1 MTTKV
6 SYCTVKFVV
15 GSIPTS
21 IALTN
26 EAKEVIAKERGVA
39 KNKIRGSYS
48 ILSAKSHEL
57 LQEGAELKRILVS
70 IRKAYTIPKYAV
82 STAANSKSL
91 AEKLDGEYLI
101 EATRVDSFLEHFEIA
116 RKNYL
121 NWGNRLCKEEN
132 YATIREIDETDLADD
147 WKIVQAKYPSAEKL
161 KSSIRCS
168 IPEIIPFDVNFEL
181 KDVAPETAA
190 KIKEQIEAQLAA
202 SAAGAIAEL
211 QQELLE
217 MVGNVVKSCGKRI
230 RLLPAP
236 THERANLRQAEVQ
249 EVITHK
255 ESADVPEGMLLIT
268 VQGVN
273 TKSNDKFVNIGTP
286 ENILLTEAEYKSL
299 NPYETNEYRKLSAS
313 CFNNIMELTD
323 RIEKVKNMLGDNE
336 ETKDLNDLATKI
348 STLLASSGKSADSIA
363 TELRSSTM
371 ARNTIKSAFKE
382 FETTIKG
389 QLETKLQKPLTAKRR
404 IKIDKETK
412 D

>member
-101 EATRVDSFLEHFEIA
+101 EAARVDSFLEHFEIA

-147 WKIVQAKYPSAEKL
+147 WKIVQAKYPSAERL

-249 EVITHK
+249 EVVTHK

-286 ENILLTEAEYKSL
+286 ENILLTEAEYKAL

-363 TELRSSTM
+363 SELRSSTM

>member
-39 KNKIRGSYS
+39 KKKIRGSYS

-147 WKIVQAKYPSAEKL
+147 WKIVQSKYPSAEKL

-249 EVITHK
+249 EVITSK

-286 ENILLTEAEYKSL
+286 ENILLTEAEYKAL